1 MQRGLCLGL
10 MKQNLLHGLSPFFMT
25 FPSHT
30 FLSIFQIFRAVRSW
44 WLPFALRRAG
54 GIQQ

>member
-10 MKQNLLHGLSPFFMT
+10 MKQILLHGLSPFFMT